1 MLRAIFLA
9 YFIEITRKIIKL
21 EINCLKKL
29 KLNVGN
35 EDIYVVFKINDLNF
49 RSDSMKKK
57 VKRKIRI
64 GRLVTLY
71 LFIFMVCFGA
81 MIFIKSDFFSVNNIK
96 IINNKNLNKS
106 YIKDLSEIVLG
117 KNIFTYDIKQIELNI
132 KKSPYISKVSV
143 KRSFP
148 KSLEIKIEEKDIF
161 CVLNNGDD
169 YCYVDNNL
177 EYIDKIKEENIKK
190 EDLIVK
196 IKFSI
201 KNEKIYYERKKD
213 KEDLILL
220 INNMKNQNL
229 DKKMHQINFCKEN
242 YIYMKTKGQIETV
255 ILRNKNTE
263 KNAEKLAKVLLDL
276 ESQNIHYGKVDMTFD
291 KYILYTY

>member
-9 YFIEITRKIIKL
+9 YFIKITRKITKL
-21 EINCLKKL
+21 EINCFKKL

-35 EDIYVVFKINDLNF
+35 DGIYVVFKINDLNF

-71 LFIFMVCFGA
+71 LFIFMICFGA

-96 IINNKNLNKS
+96 VTNNENLNKS

-117 KNIFTYDIKQIELNI
+117 KNIFTYDIEQIELNI

-148 KSLEIKIEEKDIF
+148 KSLEIKIKEKDIF

-169 YCYVDNNL
+169 YCYIDNNL
-177 EYIDKIKEENIKK
+177 EYIDKIKEEDVKTD
-190 EDLIVK
+190 DLIVK
-196 IKFSI
+196 MKFSI
-201 KNEKIYYERKKD
+201 KSKKIYYERKKD

-220 INNMKNQNL
+220 INNIKNQNL
-229 DKKMHQINFCKEN
+229 DKKMYQINLCEKN

-255 ILRNKNTE
+255 ILRNKNIE
-263 KNAEKLAKVLLDL
+263 KDTEKLAKVLLDL